1 MKKYFLLLVSIAG
14 LGALMAQMP
23 DEINNMFAE
32 KPKGENQAGKRDCD
46 EAIKNEEKAAAE
58 NMNDPMAG
66 VAATMKA
73 SCGPLENVAWKPS
86 DVTSLPKKAKGKNIP
101 TDKDFL
107 AGAKAWWAGSADAQ
121 YVKVIAAGVT
131 DSDWNTLT
139 MSDTPGVAS
148 GRAIGGYH
156 VIKAKLADK
165 KEACFVIPM
174 SKKQENLNFP
184 NGLVKPKWGNTAYHA
199 NTAAH
204 GQKIACK
211 AVK

>member
-1 MKKYFLLLVSIAG
+1 MKKSFLLLISIVG
-14 LGALMAQMP
+14 LSSLMAQMP
-23 DEINNMFAE
+23 EEINNMFAE
-32 KPKGENQAGKRDCD
+32 KPQGENQAGKRDCD
-46 EAIKNEEKAAAE
+46 EAVKNEEKAAAE
-58 NMNDPMAG
+58 NMDNPMAG

-73 SCGPLENVAWKPS
+73 SCGPLENVAWKPTE
-86 DVTSLPKKAKGKNIP
+86 VTKLPKKAKGKNIP

-107 AGAKAWWAGSADAQ
+107 AGAKAWWAETPDAK
-121 YVKVIAAGVT
+121 YVKVLSAGVS
-131 DSDWNTLT
+131 DSEWNTLT

-174 SKKQENLNFP
+174 SKRQKNLNFP
-184 NGLVKPKWGNTAYHA
+184 NGLVKPSWGETQYTA

-204 GQKIACK
+204 GQKISCK
-211 AVK
+211 AAK

>member
-1 MKKYFLLLVSIAG
+1 MKKTLIILVSVLG

-46 EAIKNEEKAAAE
+46 EAQKGEEKAAAD
-58 NMNDPMAG
+58 NLDNPMAG
-66 VAATMKA
+66 IAATMKA
-73 SCGPLENVAWKPS
+73 MCGPLENVAWKPS
-86 DVTSLPKKAKGKNIP
+86 EVTSLPQKAKGKNIP
-101 TDKDFL
+101 SDKDFL
-107 AGAKAWWAGSADAQ
+107 AGAKEWWSGTDDAK
-121 YVKVIAAGVT
+121 YVKVLSAGVT
-131 DSDWNTLT
+131 DTAWSTLT

-174 SKKQENLNFP
+174 TKRQKNINFP
-184 NGLVKPKWGNTAYHA
+184 NGLVKPSWGETQYTS

-204 GQKIACK
+204 GQKISCK